1 MGLSYAMAACA
12 ASQSELTLSSGV
24 DIRHAEAVGV
34 TCPRGDLEFRRAFV
48 LVPTAIGEHGGPLD
62 AGLQWRE
69 CRALD
74 VRNADGCG
82 FDSFELRKLV
92 ATRLAYVAAD
102 AATLTFAVR
111 RATQ

>member
-1 MGLSYAMAACA
+1 MSLSYAMAPCA

-24 DIRHAEAVGV
+24 DIRHAAAVGV
-34 TCPRGDLEFRRAFV
+34 TCPRGDLEWRRAFV
-48 LVPTAIGEHGGPLD
+48 LVPTLVGPHGGALD
-62 AGLQWRE
+62 DGLQWRE

-74 VRNADGCG
+74 LRNVDGCG

-92 ATRLAYVAAD
+92 AQRLAYVAPD

-111 RATQ
+111 RDAP